1 MEMDHLTAFLTM
13 YRELVIGLIFVAISL
28 VFLVKQWNN
37 VKLWWLNTWMSM
49 PFIGKIRKLSKD
61 GSTVEFG
68 GEKWFNSEVA
78 LCDDYFGFYRRYR
91 VDPARYHN
99 AKSYLQKAQEL
110 GRKPFPF
117 YMWLLVFL
125 MVIIEALGF
134 AYVLAGYTLPGAS
147 ERLQQEGA
155 FGIALLLS
163 VLLVAFTHFAG
174 HEMYKNSVIRKIRV
188 WFENDRENRK
198 RNLRPDNKVNLEND
212 HIDNDAPIYNQLLN
226 RIKDVNAEVRPSW
239 YITLITAFFIIAIA
253 IGATY
258 VRGQVL
264 EKELTQRVANQAEMI
279 YEDEFPEELGT
290 VQKEADSKAK
300 QDIVESEKKG
310 GWATFIV
317 LAILFVF
324 IQLLGILFGYRW
336 GFVGKESRDAYEIY
350 SKYATLDDYID
361 YFRQREQKIKKIA
374 QNKLTTLQ
382 TFLRKNV
389 ASHRGDDQD
398 MLEDRQ
404 NRTFEHYVQIRN
416 QKSIEVETLKPKKDS
431 DTVVS
436 DTPTTVKNIASS
448 PKRVQQ
454 IESQHEEDKCPACG
468 HRVPEDAKFCPAC
481 GNPRAIEVPILC
493 SSCGQELEPGMKFC
507 PKCGEKVAL
516 S

>member
-1 MEMDHLTAFLTM
+1 MEKVLAFLVM
-13 YRELVIGLIFVAISL
+13 YKEAVTGLVFVALSL
-28 VFLVKQWNN
+28 VFLVKKWNS
-37 VKLWWLNTWMSM
+37 VRLWWLNTWMSM
-49 PFIGKIRKLSKD
+49 PLIGKIRKLSKD
-61 GSTVEFG
+61 GSTVGFG
-68 GEKWFNSEVA
+68 HEKWFNSEIA
-78 LCDDYFGFYRRYR
+78 LCDDYYGFYRKFR

-117 YMWLLVFL
+117 YMWILVFL

-163 VLLVAFTHFAG
+163 ILLVAFTHFAG
-174 HEMYKNSVIRKIRV
+174 HEMYKNSLIRKIRV
-188 WFENDRENRK
+188 WFAHDSENRK
-198 RNLRPDNKVNLEND
+198 RSLRPDNKVNLEND
-212 HIDNDAPIYNQLLN
+212 HLDDDAPIYNQLLN
-226 RIKDVNAEVRPSW
+226 RVKDVNADVRPTW
-239 YITLITAFFIIAIA
+239 YITLITAFFIVAIA

-279 YEDEFPEELGT
+279 YEDEFPEELGA

-300 QDIVESEKKG
+300 QDIVASEKKG

-317 LAILFVF
+317 LAVLFVF

-336 GFVGKESRDAYEIY
+336 GFVGKESREAYEIY
-350 SKYATLDDYID
+350 SRFATLDDYID

-374 QNKLTTLQ
+374 QNKLTKLQ
-382 TFLRKNV
+382 TLLRKYV
-389 ASHRGDDQD
+389 PSHRGEDQD

-404 NRTFEHYVQIRN
+404 SRTFEHYVEIRH
-416 QKSIEVETLKPKKDS
+416 QKSMETEGESSSVQSKNTVPPVGESTPASVADEPQHDS
-431 DTVVS
+431 GVT
-436 DTPTTVKNIASS
+436 A
-448 PKRVQQ
+448 
-454 IESQHEEDKCPACG
+454 EKCPECG
-468 HRVPEDAKFCPAC
+468 QAMPEDAKFCPGC
-481 GNPRAIEVPILC
+481 GTPRAIVVPALC
-493 SSCGQELEPGMKFC
+493 PSCGEELAPDMKFC
-507 PKCGEKVAL
+507 PKCGEKVASL
-516 S
+516 